1 MKAVEKL
8 LLLTQPQTGVQ
19 PTPCEGAARLKE
31 ALTWAAC
38 EKAISRFKKGKAVGS
53 DLLDGYLL
61 RIATE
66 DIQKDY
72 WRLLVE
78 IVETNES
85 VPARME
91 RLDCDA
97 SDEAGGGPEGA

>member
-1 MKAVEKL
+1 MG
-8 LLLTQPQTGVQ
+8 GVR
-19 PTPCEGAARLKE
+19 EGHK
-31 ALTWAAC
+31 
-38 EKAISRFKKGKAVGS
+38 RFKKGKAVGS

-78 IVETNES
+78 IVET
-85 VPARME
+85 
-91 RLDCDA
+91 
-97 SDEAGGGPEGA
+97 EAYPRE